1 MGRYLQRRLTA
12 ASMSFRY
19 FLEGAVT
26 GFSLAA
32 PIGPVGIM
40 CVRRTLERD
49 TRHALLI
56 GLSAACCDMAY
67 SCVAAF
73 GLTLV
78 SDFIAHQQYWIRLVG
93 GILLLGI
100 GFATLRSCRTSG
112 AAIQA
117 PPRHAWTVLSTAMLV
132 FTNPL
137 TLFGFAAA
145 FAMIGIQDIVLHRVF
160 ALVLVAGVFFGSLTW
175 FLLLTGLVHCF
186 SDKVSKV
193 GLPVVNRV
201 AGSLLVLCGL
211 YALWNGI
218 KGL

>member
-1 MGRYLQRRLTA
+1 
-12 ASMSFRY
+12 MSFKH

-32 PIGPVGIM
+32 PIGPVGIL

-49 TRHALLI
+49 VRHALLI
-56 GLSAACCDMAY
+56 GLSAAACDMAY

-78 SDFIAHQQYWIRLVG
+78 SDFITHQQYWIRLVG

-100 GFATLRSCRTSG
+100 GFGTLRSCRP
-112 AAIQA
+112 AEKAIQA

-145 FAMIGIQDIVLHRVF
+145 FAMIGIQDIVVHRVF
-160 ALVLVAGVFFGSLTW
+160 ALALVAGVFVGSLTW

-186 SDKVSKV
+186 SDQVRRI